1 MNTRVEIDSKL
12 ADAAKRA
19 GGHRTNKEAVNA
31 ALQEYVQRRGQL
43 QILELRGKIDYFPDY
58 DHKKLRHR
66 R

>member
-1 MNTRVEIDSKL
+1 MASRVEIDSKL
-12 ADAAKRA
+12 VNAAKRA
-19 GGHRTNKEAVNA
+19 GGHPTNKEAVNA
-31 ALQEYVQRRGQL
+31 ALEEYVQRRGQI